1 MTMNTPAKILLI
13 FTLFFS
19 VLSGCGGGDDSTTP
33 EPEPTEETQEVAD
46 SEPVEDKDS
55 TRESVEEK
63 PRDDREIIIT
73 LVQAFLPSDDVPEA
87 FIECWVDETLKMN
100 GFTAEELKN
109 LLLSGDQDEELDAFQ
124 GDVVFTCISDL
135 SPEDFAAVLAA
146 GILDEDEGTTGEDE
160 RPDFD
165 EDQTFPETEAPD
177 LLSNPALTD
186 EGIEIVISPGITN
199 GYLWSGDVSGT
210 GMPPG
215 IATAIFGCAGS
226 FETVI
231 ANIFEACDFSQPL
244 IALIDAQGKFTATV
258 DDPVPTSRD
267 GTCLIITT
275 DPDDNPDT
283 DDGPGA
289 IVCSNSDNLR
299 GQTLPEETAADLLSN
314 PAFTTAGAE
323 VIVSPGIVD
332 GYLWSGTISGTG
344 FTPGEVVAGVGC
356 GGTYEN
362 ILEVI
367 PFACDTANPFVL
379 GIVDENGT
387 FASEPGPPSPT
398 AAEGTCLWMGTDPD
412 DNPDTDDGQGT
423 IICTR

>member
-1 MTMNTPAKILLI
+1 MAANPSAKILLA
-13 FTLFFS
+13 FAVLFS
-19 VLSGCGGGDDSTTP
+19 VLTGCGGDNSTAAP
-33 EPEPTEETQEVAD
+33 E
-46 SEPVEDKDS
+46 SEPAAEMENLSKDEDAANQPDEENPQSDS
-55 TRESVEEK
+55 DTL
-63 PRDDREIIIT
+63 IA
-73 LVQAFLPSDDVPEA
+73 LVQALMPSDDVPQT
-87 FIECWVDETLKMN
+87 FIECWIDETLNIN
-100 GFTAEELKN
+100 GLSAEELLD
-109 LLLSGDQDEELDAFQ
+109 LLLGGDEDEKLDGFN
-124 GDVVFTCISDL
+124 GDVVQTCIGVL
-135 SPEDFAAVLAA
+135 SAEDFAAVLAS
-146 GILDEDEGTTGEDE
+146 GILDEDEDDAREGQVF
-160 RPDFD
+160 PDVD
-165 EDQTFPETEAPD
+165 APD
-177 LLSNPALTD
+177 LFSDPLLAD
-186 EGIEIVISPGITN
+186 EGIEIVVSPGFTD
-199 GYLWSGDVSGT
+199 GYLWSGAVKGA

-226 FETVI
+226 FETVM
-231 ANIFEACDFSQPL
+231 ANIFEACDFDQPVV
-244 IALIDAQGKFTATV
+244 AFIDDQGNFVATV
-258 DDPVPTSRD
+258 NDPVPTSPE
-267 GTCLIITT
+267 GTCIIVTT

-398 AAEGTCLWMGTDPD
+398 AAEGTCLLMGTDPD
-412 DNPDTDDGQGT
+412 NNPDTDDGQGT

>member
-1 MTMNTPAKILLI
+1 MAANPSAKILLA
-13 FTLFFS
+13 FAVFFS
-19 VLSGCGGGDDSTTP
+19 VLTGCGGDNSTAAP
-33 EPEPTEETQEVAD
+33 E
-46 SEPVEDKDS
+46 SEPAAEMENLSKDEDAANQPDEENPQSDS
-55 TRESVEEK
+55 DTL
-63 PRDDREIIIT
+63 IA
-73 LVQAFLPSDDVPEA
+73 LVQELMPSDDVPQT
-87 FIECWVDETLKMN
+87 FIECWIDETLNIN
-100 GFTAEELKN
+100 GFSAEELLD
-109 LLLSGDQDEELDAFQ
+109 LLLGGDEDEKLDGFN
-124 GDVVFTCISDL
+124 GDVVQTCIGVL
-135 SPEDFAAVLAA
+135 SAEDFAAVLAS
-146 GILDEDEGTTGEDE
+146 GILDEDEDDAREGQVF
-160 RPDFD
+160 PDVD
-165 EDQTFPETEAPD
+165 APD
-177 LLSNPALTD
+177 LFSDPLLAD
-186 EGIEIVISPGITN
+186 EGIEIVVSPGFTD
-199 GYLWSGDVSGT
+199 GYLWSGAVKGA

-226 FETVI
+226 FETVM
-231 ANIFEACDFSQPL
+231 ANIFEACDFDQPVV
-244 IALIDAQGKFTATV
+244 AFIDDQGNFVATV
-258 DDPVPTSRD
+258 NDPVPTSPE
-267 GTCLIITT
+267 GTCIIVTT

-299 GQTLPEETAADLLSN
+299 GQTLPDDTAPDLLSN

-398 AAEGTCLWMGTDPD
+398 AAEGTCLLMGTDPD
-412 DNPDTDDGQGT
+412 NNPDTDDGQGT

>member
-1 MTMNTPAKILLI
+1 MAANPSAKILLA
-13 FTLFFS
+13 FAVFFS
-19 VLSGCGGGDDSTTP
+19 VLTGCGGDNSTAAP
-33 EPEPTEETQEVAD
+33 EAEPTAEVENLSKDEDAANQPDEENPQSD
-46 SEPVEDKDS
+46 SD
-55 TRESVEEK
+55 TL
-63 PRDDREIIIT
+63 IA
-73 LVQAFLPSDDVPEA
+73 LVQALMPSDDVPQT
-87 FIECWVDETLKMN
+87 FIECWIDETLNIN
-100 GFTAEELKN
+100 GFSAEELLD
-109 LLLSGDQDEELDAFQ
+109 LLLGGDEDEKLDGFN
-124 GDVVFTCISDL
+124 GDVVQTCIGVL
-135 SPEDFAAVLAA
+135 SAEDFATVLAS
-146 GILDEDEGTTGEDE
+146 GILDV
-160 RPDFD
+160 D
-165 EDQTFPETEAPD
+165 EDDARESQVFPDVDAPD
-177 LLSNPALTD
+177 LFSDPMLAD
-186 EGIEIVISPGITN
+186 EGIEIVVSPGFTD
-199 GYLWSGDVSGT
+199 GYLWSGAVKGA

-226 FETVI
+226 FETVM
-231 ANIFEACDFSQPL
+231 ANIFEACDFDQPVV
-244 IALIDAQGKFTATV
+244 AFIDDQGNFVATV
-258 DDPVPTSRD
+258 NDPVPTSPE
-267 GTCLIITT
+267 GTCIIVTT

-356 GGTYEN
+356 SGTYEN

-379 GIVDENGT
+379 GVVDENGT

-398 AAEGTCLWMGTDPD
+398 ATEGTCLLMGTDPD
-412 DNPDTDDGQGT
+412 NNPDTDDGQGT